1 VLWALLEVCMMR
13 GGCDRNQKP
22 LFVRLAGIRTSEIEM
37 MEVNSAG
44 WQDSAWRYYKDL
56 QRQDGEDVG

>member
-1 VLWALLEVCMMR
+1 MMR